1 MILLHD
7 TSWCTYTD
15 SPIIPCAGVSIPRYS
30 EDETSPLYCDPLH
43 AEDYTYC
50 ILSKRLTRPA
60 PKPVRTSA
68 KTSQASQLEQE
79 TTDQPSSTT

>member
-1 MILLHD
+1 MTLAGH
-7 TSWCTYTD
+7 S
-15 SPIIPCAGVSIPRYS
+15 SIISCASVSMRRYC

-50 ILSKRLTRPA
+50 ILSKKLTRPA

-68 KTSQASQLEQE
+68 KTSQASQLEHE
-79 TTDQPSSTT
+79 TTDQPSSTTQH